1 MKMSRVF
8 LAVFFAVSVVAA
20 QDPSKQAPVFR
31 STADTVPV
39 FVTVTDKSGKL
50 VPNLERDAF
59 QVYDQGKAQ
68 TITLFDNSPQPVRLI
83 VLLDVS
89 GSMSGNLRL
98 VRGACQ
104 ELFKHLRP
112 DDLARV
118 GTFGNSIDI
127 SPEFTND
134 QGKLVAALPTDIPAS
149 APTPLWRAMDQAVG
163 DFGDSNGRRVV
174 LVLSDGGDSHIGK
187 FGQKYITQL
196 DVIDHAQREDVMIYG
211 VGLRSRQA
219 AGSMMSPMTLLNDL
233 PDPALGS
240 VALDTGG
247 GYVEIL
253 PRDDLGAAFSR
264 VADELHQQYLI
275 GYTTPSRDG
284 KMHKVEVKMKN
295 GDLKPRTR
303 KNYLATGGKK

>member
-1 MKMSRVF
+1 MTRAL
-8 LAVFFAVSVVAA
+8 LAVLFAVSVVAA
-20 QDPSKQAPVFR
+20 QQPQQAPVFR

-50 VPNLERDAF
+50 VPNLTRDDF
-59 QVYDQGKAQ
+59 QVFDNGKIQ

-83 VLLDVS
+83 VMLDVS

-98 VRGACQ
+98 LRGACQ
-104 ELFKHLRP
+104 ELFQHLRA
-112 DDLARV
+112 DDQVRI

-127 SPEFTND
+127 SPEFTRD
-134 QGKLVAALPTDIPAS
+134 QTKLLAALPTEIGP
-149 APTPLWRAMDQAVG
+149 APTPLWRGVDQAVG

-174 LVLSDGGDSHIGK
+174 LVLSDGKDSLIGQ

-196 DVIDHAQREDVMIYG
+196 DVIDRAQREDVMVYG
-211 VGLRSRQA
+211 VGLRSRS
-219 AGSMMSPMTLLNDL
+219 AGPISPQSIAEDL
-233 PDPALGS
+233 PDPGLGT

-253 PRDDLGAAFSR
+253 PRDDLAAAFGR

-275 GYTTPSRDG
+275 GYTTPTRDG

-303 KNYLATGGKK
+303 KNYLAPGKK

>member
-1 MKMSRVF
+1 M
-8 LAVFFAVSVVAA
+8 AA
-20 QDPSKQAPVFR
+20 QEPSQQAPVFR
-31 STADTVPV
+31 STSDTVPV

-50 VPNLERDAF
+50 VPDLARDAF
-59 QVYDQGKAQ
+59 QVYDNGKAQ
-68 TITLFDNSPQPVRLI
+68 SITLFDNSPQPVRLI
-83 VLLDVS
+83 VMLDVS
-89 GSMSGNLRL
+89 GSMSGNVRL

-112 DDLARV
+112 DDLVRV
-118 GTFGNSIDI
+118 GTFGNTIDI
-127 SPEFTND
+127 SPEFTSD
-134 QGKLVAALPTDIPAS
+134 QAKLLAALPTDIPAS
-149 APTPLWRAMDQAVG
+149 APTPLWRSLDQAVG

-174 LVLSDGGDSHIGK
+174 LVLSDGGDSRTGK

-196 DVIDHAQREDVMIYG
+196 DVIDRAQREDVMIYG

-219 AGSMMSPMTLLNDL
+219 AGAPMGPMSLLADL

-247 GYVEIL
+247 GYIEIL
-253 PRDDLGAAFSR
+253 PRDDLAVAFGR

-303 KNYLATGGKK
+303 KNYLAAGKK